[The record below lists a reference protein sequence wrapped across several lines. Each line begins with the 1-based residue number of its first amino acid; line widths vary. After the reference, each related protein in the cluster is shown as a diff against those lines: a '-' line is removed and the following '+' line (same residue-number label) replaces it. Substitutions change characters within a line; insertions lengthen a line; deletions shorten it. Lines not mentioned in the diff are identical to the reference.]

1 MQKFTLVFLIFFI
14 SKINYSQC
22 GSFSVNAGQDTTIC
36 EGESIQIGNVA
47 NWNGSNTPIYYWTG
61 SNQISN
67 DSIATPIVFPA
78 STTSFVVT
86 VTADSC
92 ITSDTILVQVNSKPI
107 ISASPLNQ
115 VVCCDDTSAAITF
128 FTNLPGTQF
137 FWTNTN
143 VSIGLASSGIGN
155 ISQFISP
162 CTGTVP
168 NIGHLII
175 FGIGPN
181 GCQSD
186 TILGSITNE
195 PMPTIISQPIGG
207 TYCLNDSASS
217 IDLITTSLGSGI
229 VTNHQ
234 WYSSNNPISSIP
246 PSGGTL
252 INGAINPSFTPPTST
267 AGTTYYYCVVNK
279 SGTICELV
287 SDTCSVTV
295 HDLPNVSIQ
304 CDLPYDTICDYN
316 RPIQFYSSPIG
327 ATFSGPGIDSTLL
340 FNPSIAGLGAHIITA
355 SITDS
360 NGCVGI
366 DTAIVFVDPCL
377 NLIENNFSNLK
388 VYPNPTNDK
397 INIKG
402 LDNLYGI
409 SQIILT
415 DSKGSSISKF
425 DCKATQFDLSKVKSG
440 VYFIKVKH
448 SSGTDILKISKQ

>member
-1 MQKFTLVFLIFFI
+1 MKKFVFVFLIFFI
-14 SKINYSQC
+14 SKIIYSQC
-22 GSFSVNAGQDTTIC
+22 STFSVNAGLDTSIC
-36 EGESIQIGNVA
+36 EGEFIQIGNLA
-47 NWNGSNTPIYYWTG
+47 NWNGSSSPVYSWTG

-67 DSIATPIVFPA
+67 DSIATPIVFPT

-92 ITSDTILVQVNSKPI
+92 ITSDTILVQVNPKPI

-115 VVCCDDTSAAITF
+115 VVCCDDISAAITF

-155 ISQFISP
+155 IAQFISP

-168 NIGHLII
+168 NIGHLIV

-195 PMPTIISQPIGG
+195 PMPSIITQPIGD
-207 TYCLNDSASS
+207 TYCLNDSANS

-234 WYSSNNPISSIP
+234 WYSSNTPISSTP
-246 PSGGTL
+246 PSAGTL

-267 AGTTYYYCVVNK
+267 PGTTYYYCVVNK

-287 SDTCSVTV
+287 SDTCSVTI
-295 HDLPNVSIQ
+295 HDLPSISIQ
-304 CDLPYDTICDYN
+304 CDLPYDTVCNYD
-316 RPIQFYSSPIG
+316 RPLQFYTSPTGMSINGIG
-327 ATFSGPGIDSTLL
+327 VDSLNL
-340 FNPSIAGLGAHIITA
+340 FNPGSAGNDSHILTA
-355 SITDS
+355 STTDG
-360 NGCVGI
+360 NGCIGS
-366 DTAIVFVDPCL
+366 DTINVVVDGCL
-377 NLIENNFSNLK
+377 STSENKLYKLK
-388 VYPNPTNDK
+388 VFPNPTSNIIK
-397 INIKG
+397 INGLENLKDISEIKLIDQKG
-402 LDNLYGI
+402 LTVKNYKLN
-409 SQIILT
+409 
-415 DSKGSSISKF
+415 SSE
-425 DCKATQFDLSKVKSG
+425 FDLSKVKSG
-440 VYFIKVKH
+440 VYFIKLKH
-448 SSGTDILKISKQ
+448 SLGTDILKISKQ

>member
-1 MQKFTLVFLIFFI
+1 MILVDFNQVCISNIMQDIKNNSDIEEDLVRHMILSSLLMYKQKFGSQFGELVI
-14 SKINYSQC
+14 
-22 GSFSVNAGQDTTIC
+22 
-36 EGESIQIGNVA
+36 
-47 NWNGSNTPIYYWTG
+47 
-61 SNQISN
+61 
-67 DSIATPIVFPA
+67 
-78 STTSFVVT
+78 
-86 VTADSC
+86 
-92 ITSDTILVQVNSKPI
+92 
-107 ISASPLNQ
+107 
-115 VVCCDDTSAAITF
+115 CCDDTSAAITF

-143 VSIGLASSGIGN
+143 VSIGLASSGVGN

-304 CDLPYDTICDYN
+304 CDLPYDTICD
-316 RPIQFYSSPIG
+316 F
-327 ATFSGPGIDSTLL
+327 
-340 FNPSIAGLGAHIITA
+340 
-355 SITDS
+355 
-360 NGCVGI
+360 
-366 DTAIVFVDPCL
+366 
-377 NLIENNFSNLK
+377 
-388 VYPNPTNDK
+388 
-397 INIKG
+397 
-402 LDNLYGI
+402 
-409 SQIILT
+409 
-415 DSKGSSISKF
+415 
-425 DCKATQFDLSKVKSG
+425 
-440 VYFIKVKH
+440 
-448 SSGTDILKISKQ
+448 